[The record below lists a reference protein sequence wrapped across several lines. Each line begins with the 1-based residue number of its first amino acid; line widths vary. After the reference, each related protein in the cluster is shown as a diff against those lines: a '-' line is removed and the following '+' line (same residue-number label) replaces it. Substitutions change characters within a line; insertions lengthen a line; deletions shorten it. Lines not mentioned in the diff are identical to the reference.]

1 MALGRADLRGKTGT
15 TNDNIDTWFN
25 GFNNSLVAS
34 VWVGFDDPRP
44 LGDGEE
50 GARTALPI
58 WVDFMREALRGV
70 PEKQRTIPEG
80 ILELKVNART
90 GGTRDAD
97 VDPVFE
103 FFRSDKLPSEEGY
116 LGDPGT
122 GPHDIDPTS
131 PETPQSGSDPIF

>member
-1 MALGRADLRGKTGT
+1 
-15 TNDNIDTWFN
+15 
-25 GFNNSLVAS
+25 
-34 VWVGFDDPRP
+34 
-44 LGDGEE
+44 
-50 GARTALPI
+50 
-58 WVDFMREALRGV
+58 VDFMREALRGV

-90 GGTRDAD
+90 GDTRDAD